1 MKKIFTLCVAL
12 FAAVSMFAQETK
24 GMFEFATA
32 DGTIVPSGSVITKS
46 DVEDH
51 TDPEDGVDNMQIPT
65 GLWIKPVKTEL
76 NGEKLCVKLRVDV
89 EKIDHGSSINFCLLG
104 YCSTAKREGTYE
116 SNGGF
121 VDKLDD
127 LQTEWMIGNDE
138 ETGKAKYGEAT
149 AKLTLVVC
157 RKVSQGKDQFD
168 IEQFKYEDVGESS
181 TVTVK
186 FVYNEKS
193 TGINGISNA
202 NATVVARYAADGTR
216 LSAPQ
221 KGLNIVKLSNGK
233 TVKYIK

>member
-1 MKKIFTLCVAL
+1 MKKIFTLCFAL
-12 FAAVSMFAQETK
+12 FSAVTMFAQETK

-32 DGTIVPSGSVITKS
+32 DGTVVPSGTVITKS
-46 DVEDH
+46 DVEDF
-51 TDPEDGVDNMQIPT
+51 TDPEEGEDDMQIPT
-65 GLWIKPVKTEL
+65 GLFVKPIKTDL
-76 NGEKLCVKLRVDV
+76 NGEKICVKLRLNV
-89 EKIDHGSSINFCLLG
+89 ERIDHGSIAFCLLG
-104 YCSTAKREGTYE
+104 NCKNASKKGEFE

-138 ETGKAKYGEAT
+138 ETDKAKYGEAK

-157 RKVSQGKDQFD
+157 RKVSLGTDKFG
-168 IEQFKYEDVGESS
+168 IEQFKYEDIGESS
-181 TVTVK
+181 TITVH
-186 FVYNEKS
+186 FIYNEKS
-193 TGINGISNA
+193 TGINGINNA
-202 NATVVARYAADGTR
+202 DATVVARYAADGTR

>member
-1 MKKIFTLCVAL
+1 MKKIFTLCFAL
-12 FAAVSMFAQETK
+12 FSAVAMFAQETK

-32 DGTIVPSGSVITKS
+32 DGTVVPSGTVITKS
-46 DVEDH
+46 DVEDF
-51 TDPEDGVDNMQIPT
+51 TDPEDEYDTKQIST
-65 GLWIKPVKTEL
+65 GLFVKPIKTDL
-76 NGEKLCVKLRVDV
+76 NGEKICVKLRLNV
-89 EKIDHGSSINFCLLG
+89 ERIDNGSIAFCPLG
-104 YCSTAKREGTYE
+104 NCKNASEKGEFE

-127 LQTEWMIGNDE
+127 LATEWMIGNDE
-138 ETGKAKYGEAT
+138 ETDKAMYGEAK

-157 RKVSQGKDQFD
+157 RQVSLGKDKIGIEKFD
-168 IEQFKYEDVGESS
+168 YEDIGESS
-181 TVTVK
+181 TVTVH

-202 NATVVARYAADGTR
+202 DATVVARYAADGTR

>member
-1 MKKIFTLCVAL
+1 
-12 FAAVSMFAQETK
+12 
-24 GMFEFATA
+24 
-32 DGTIVPSGSVITKS
+32 
-46 DVEDH
+46 
-51 TDPEDGVDNMQIPT
+51 MQIPT

-76 NGEKLCVKLRVDV
+76 NGEKLRVKLRVDV
-89 EKIDHGSSINFCLLG
+89 EKIDHGSINFCLFG
-104 YCSTAKREGTYE
+104 NCKFVMREGTYE

-121 VDKLDD
+121 VDQLDD
-127 LQTEWMIGNDE
+127 IQTEWRIGNDE
-138 ETGKAKYGEAT
+138 ETDKAMYGEAK

-157 RKVSQGKDQFD
+157 RKVSQGKDQFG

-181 TVTVK
+181 TVTVH

>member
-32 DGTIVPSGSVITKS
+32 DGTVVPSGSVITKS
-46 DVEDH
+46 DVEDF
-51 TDPEDGVDNMQIPT
+51 TDPVEGEDDMQIPT
-65 GLWIKPVKTEL
+65 GLWIKPIKTVL
-76 NGEKLCVKLRVDV
+76 NGEKLAVKLRVDV
-89 EKIDHGSSINFCLLG
+89 ENIDHGSIAFCPLG
-104 YCSTAKREGTYE
+104 NCSSAKDKGTYE

-127 LQTEWMIGNDE
+127 LQTEWKIVDE
-138 ETGKAKYGEAT
+138 ETHKAKYGEAT
-149 AKLTLVVC
+149 AKLTLVAC
-157 RKVSQGKDQFD
+157 RKVSLGKDDFGV
-168 IEQFKYEDVGESS
+168 EHFGFKDVGESS

-193 TGINGISNA
+193 TGINGISNT

>member
-32 DGTIVPSGSVITKS
+32 DGTVVPSGSVITKS
-46 DVEDH
+46 DVEDY
-51 TDPEDGVDNMQIPT
+51 TDPEAGEDNMQIPT

-76 NGEKLCVKLRVDV
+76 NGEKLRVKLRIDV
-89 EKIDHGSSINFCLLG
+89 EKIDHGRINFCLLG
-104 YCSTAKREGTYE
+104 NCINAKHKGTYE

-127 LQTEWMIGNDE
+127 LLTEWMIGND
-138 ETGKAKYGEAT
+138 ETGKAKYGEAK

-157 RKVSQGKDQFD
+157 RKVSQGKDQLD